1 MATKRAAG
9 LDARLLVRKGAA
21 APPTERPS
29 APAPR
34 PLRSAEQQERVGW
47 YGPGSKA
54 LTLRL
59 DKARYRALRDHCL
72 DVDRNAQAVLIEALD
87 RYLSEVTA
95 E

>member
-9 LDARLLVRKGAA
+9 LDAKLLVRKGAA
-21 APPTERPS
+21 APPTERRP
-29 APAPR
+29 APAPQQLQ
-34 PLRSAEQQERVGW
+34 PAEQQERVGW

-87 RYLSEVTA
+87 RYLADATA